1 MATTKFPFWLK
12 CLHYN
17 RGGAVVTC
25 PLSTGRGW
33 LQPRLAKSNFPGE
46 WSWLWLDGG
55 WKGLSRLYLR
65 ILRAAAPGLQK
76 TLWAAD
82 TGNLVFLSVSVSAQ
96 SSLFTNLPSI
106 SSTILIKYLNTTW
119 YPHQWQPGTPRHSYT
134 HFRLH
139 LGSGAWH
146 RAYSASLSCL
156 MSTSSHFKT
165 VEVLDIIPQK
175 WKRLRV

>member
-1 MATTKFPFWLK
+1 MERLFTPCLILIEILLGDTCGWGRSAFTAKMNEMATTKFPFWLK

-25 PLSTGRGW
+25 PVSTGRGW

-119 YPHQWQPGTPRHSYT
+119 YPHQWQPGTPRHS
-134 HFRLH
+134 
-139 LGSGAWH
+139 
-146 RAYSASLSCL
+146 
-156 MSTSSHFKT
+156 
-165 VEVLDIIPQK
+165 
-175 WKRLRV
+175 

>member
-1 MATTKFPFWLK
+1 MERLFTPCLILIEILLWWHLWLGQVWVYRK
-12 CLHYN
+12 NEWNGHNKISILIEMSSLQQRWWWWPVH
-17 RGGAVVTC
+17 C
-25 PLSTGRGW
+25 PVSTGRGW

-119 YPHQWQPGTPRHSYT
+119 YPHQWQPGTPRHS
-134 HFRLH
+134 
-139 LGSGAWH
+139 
-146 RAYSASLSCL
+146 
-156 MSTSSHFKT
+156 
-165 VEVLDIIPQK
+165 
-175 WKRLRV
+175 